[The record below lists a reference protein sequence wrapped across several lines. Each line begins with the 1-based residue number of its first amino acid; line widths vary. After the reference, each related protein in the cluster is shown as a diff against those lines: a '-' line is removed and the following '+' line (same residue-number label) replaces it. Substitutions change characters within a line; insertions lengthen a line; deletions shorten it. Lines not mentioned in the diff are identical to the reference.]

1 MGREEVEQKGELAQ
15 KKRYAILMANAN
27 LFAQYVVHKE
37 MGKSVEAVVKA
48 VIVRKMD
55 HVVSQVSI

>member
-1 MGREEVEQKGELAQ
+1 MGKEEVEQRGVLAQ
-15 KKRYAILMANAN
+15 KKSYAILMANAN

-48 VIVRKMD
+48 FIVRRMD
-55 HVVSQVSI
+55 HVVSQVSV